1 MILAS
6 RNLVHDHREIAAI
19 AITYGIFLS
28 GILLLTW
35 AMA

>member
-6 RNLVHDHREIAAI
+6 RNIVNEHREIAAI

-28 GILLLTW
+28 GIMILTW
-35 AMA
+35 TMA